1 MNLSSKNLA
10 VVNID
15 GCWFGVD
22 SAYLVDLS
30 LFDHLLAESF
40 REGLD
45 SERIE
50 IALSKGQS
58 LAWTLK
64 QGEPKF
70 ISKNLMYEIEG
81 WVYDDSKPAYRYL
94 VPLYSGRYHMV
105 DCWIVNEKG
114 QIHPGYNCAGVALGT
129 ERFKVVDDSPLIQD

>member
-1 MNLSSKNLA
+1 MNLSSNNLA
-10 VVNID
+10 VVNV
-15 GCWFGVD
+15 GGNWFEVD

-40 REGLD
+40 REGSD
-45 SERIE
+45 SKRFE
-50 IALSKGQS
+50 IALDKGQS

-81 WVYDDSKPAYRYL
+81 WVYDDSKPLYRYL

-105 DCWIVNEKG
+105 DCRIVNEEG
-114 QIHPGYNCAGVALGT
+114 QIHPGYSCAGVAIGT
-129 ERFKVVDDSPLIQD
+129 ERFSVVGDSPFLDD